1 MCPRFPR
8 PRPRPHP
15 PTPALVLGSYGRE
28 VDLWAVGLLLFTML
42 CGHHPFQRSTEI
54 ATLTAILDADFTFP
68 PGAAPSAPAKDL
80 IRRLLV
86 PQPERRATAA
96 EGLRH
101 EWICADPA
109 TSPGPVPP
117 AEREASASELSTR
130 QVSRLLRPSV
140 VRSAMSIA
148 GLGRQVLGHT

>member
-15 PTPALVLGSYGRE
+15 PTPALVLGRYGRE

-86 PQPERRATAA
+86 PQPECRATAA

-101 EWICADPA
+101 EWICAEPA

-117 AEREASASELSTR
+117 AEREASASDLSTR

>member
-1 MCPRFPR
+1 MCPRFRR

-15 PTPALVLGSYGRE
+15 PTPALVLGRYGRE

-86 PQPERRATAA
+86 PQPEHRATAA

-109 TSPGPVPP
+109 TSPGPAPP
-117 AEREASASELSTR
+117 AEREASASDLSTR